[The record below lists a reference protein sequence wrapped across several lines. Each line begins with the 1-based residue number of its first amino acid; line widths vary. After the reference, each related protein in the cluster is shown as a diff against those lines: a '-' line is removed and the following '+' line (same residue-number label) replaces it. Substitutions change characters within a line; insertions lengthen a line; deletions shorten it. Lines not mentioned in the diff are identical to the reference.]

1 MKQSKKTAAVKP
13 KVVDEDH
20 DPSSTE
26 SPQVTETRDI
36 TGEISPGNSSRG
48 TPTLF
53 KKIHDRQKQTHPALF
68 TTAAKAR
75 APGRTAG
82 LAQEQRRQCRTR
94 QTSPRS
100 EGALEQHSWELGC
113 SSIQWIIISIL
124 AYRFVSF
131 PLLLLSFLWSTLSS
145 SLALVSMQKSPPF
158 PCPSHP
164 ASPCSSQP

>member
-1 MKQSKKTAAVKP
+1 M
-13 KVVDEDH
+13 
-20 DPSSTE
+20 
-26 SPQVTETRDI
+26 
-36 TGEISPGNSSRG
+36 GEISLGNSSRG

-113 SSIQWIIISIL
+113 SSIQWIIIPIL

-131 PLLLLSFLWSTLSS
+131 SLLLLSFLWSTLSS
-145 SLALVSMQKSPPF
+145 SLALLFIQRSPPF
-158 PCPSHP
+158 PCPLSH
-164 ASPCSSQP
+164 SLFPCSSQP